1 MDCLQHTSPRKYASK
16 KDVER
21 QKRQE
26 KAALL
31 QKKRRSLE
39 LKQERLTQKGARE
52 AAEGDTYHISQVLLY
67 QTQYFS
73 PPNVEV
79 FLDNLNV
86 NCRSGYDS
94 RCRHREYP

>member
-1 MDCLQHTSPRKYASK
+1 MTKVKKTRLLKKKTIFLRHSRIMDCLQHTSPRKYASK

-67 QTQYFS
+67 QTQYFFTS
-73 PPNVEV
+73 
-79 FLDNLNV
+79 
-86 NCRSGYDS
+86 
-94 RCRHREYP
+94 